1 MDVSSSLRRDGEHIR
16 QRFLDKWDELH
27 RRAGESAAHMVAQQE
42 VERAGRLEGGAV
54 VVVAALDEV
63 EGQDG
68 VCHPEIGQFA
78 QDGGLGLA
86 GRRRGEAARSGQPVE
101 QDGLLGVEGGARGA
115 ISWGRGKK
123 PSGRGLPGAQP
134 GGQASEAK
142 Q

>member
-68 VCHPEIGQFA
+68 
-78 QDGGLGLA
+78 GLGLA

-101 QDGLLGVEGGARGA
+101 QDGLFGVEGGARGA